1 MSYTADI
8 NDGRRPW
15 GERSW
20 GDRGDRTWEKTSNER
35 ASGDQRDRWCGP
47 GAHRMHPAGLILLTV
62 LGFML
67 WWPLGLAM
75 LAFTIWSKNMC
86 WSHGSDHWQR
96 KMERMRD
103 RFGGGFAYTPSS
115 GNRAF
120 DEYRAD
126 TLRRLEEEQREFREF
141 LARLRAAKD
150 KAEFDQFMSE
160 RRNRQGPQD
169 PASGPSPQPQT

>member
-15 GERSW
+15 GDRTW
-20 GDRGDRTWEKTSNER
+20 GDRGDRTWGDRDRNDR
-35 ASGDQRDRWCGP
+35 GDQRDRTWCGP

-75 LAFTIWSKNMC
+75 LGFMLWNKSMG
-86 WSHGSDHWQR
+86 WGHGGEHWQR

-103 RFGGGFAYTPSS
+103 RFGGGFGYTPSS

-120 DEYRAD
+120 DDYRAD
-126 TLRRLEEEQREFREF
+126 TLRRLEEEQREFRDF
-141 LARLRAAKD
+141 LERLRAAKD
-150 KAEFDQFMSE
+150 KSEFDQFMAE
-160 RRNRQGPQD
+160 RRNRQGPSQD
-169 PASGPSPQPQT
+169 PVSGPSPQP